1 MHEETVGSLAERV
14 GGRVV
19 GDSSRRIAGVGD
31 LRSASPDQIGFVRD
45 LKFRDLARASRAGAL
60 LVPEPLET
68 EATQIVVANVPAS
81 FARIAAVFFP
91 LPRATSQRI
100 HPTAVVDPGATLE
113 LPVEVGPRVVIERGA
128 RIGAGSVLK
137 PGVVVGE
144 GCRLGRD
151 CVLFPGVVLY
161 PNVTLGDRV
170 ILHANCVLGSDGFGY
185 APDGP
190 RYVKLPQLGS
200 VVIGDDVEIGAGTTI
215 DRGALGVTSVG
226 RGTKIDNLVHVGHNS
241 TIGEDVAIAGFCAYS
256 GSTVIGNRVAIA
268 GHVVTSGHNKVGDDV
283 KIGGNSVVYYDLEEP
298 GEYVGYPLQEKR
310 QWFRTL
316 RALDKLLDLQTDVRE
331 LKRKE

>member
-19 GDSSRRIAGVGD
+19 GDAGRRITGVGD
-31 LRSASPDQIGFVRD
+31 LRSAGPEQLGFVRD
-45 LKFRDLARASRAGAL
+45 LKYRDLARASGAGAL

-68 EATQIVVANVPAS
+68 QAAQIVVANVPAS
-81 FARIAAVFFP
+81 FARIATVFFP
-91 LPRATSQRI
+91 LPRATSQRV
-100 HPTAVVDPGATLE
+100 HPTAVVDPGAVLE
-113 LPVEVGPRVVIERGA
+113 SPVDVGARVVVERGA
-128 RIGAGSVLK
+128 RVGAGSVLK
-137 PGVVVGE
+137 AGVTVGE

-151 CVLFPGVVLY
+151 CVVFPGVVLY
-161 PNVTLGDRV
+161 PGVTVGDRV

-200 VVIGDDVEIGAGTTI
+200 VEIGDDVEIGAGTTI
-215 DRGALGVTSVG
+215 DRGALGVTRVG
-226 RGTKIDNLVHVGHNS
+226 RGTKIDNLVHVGHNC
-241 TIGEDVAIAGFCAYS
+241 TIGEDVAIAGFCAFS
-256 GSTVIGNRVAIA
+256 GSTVIGDRVAIA
-268 GHVVTSGHNKVGDDV
+268 GHVVSSGHLKVADDV
-283 KIGGNSVVYYDLEEP
+283 KIGGNSVIYFDLDQA

-316 RALDKLLDLQTDVRE
+316 RVLDKLLELQQDVRE
-331 LKRKE
+331 LKKR